1 MAYTINSFTGVNTDI
16 TIEDG
21 TINQATALK
30 FIGKNYAGYGEIQN
44 ENFYHLLENF
54 AGTGEPGRKTTGM
67 IWYDSSTTKLRYYD
81 GQRFRPATGAE
92 VNGSEPEGQAA
103 GDFWFDSQND
113 QIFVYNGTEYILVG
127 PQSSSQGQVTQLE
140 TGTAKVEN
148 ENTLKPI
155 IRGYVNGEVVF
166 VISGGTAGY
175 NIDSAEPENADLVGF
190 TVIKPGLTLK
200 NTPADGKTTGA
211 QRFWGTA
218 SAAESLIVD
227 GAILNADEFVEK
239 ADPEMTG
246 QAHIRVDGAAGGITI
261 GTADNYKLYN
271 QGNDAYIA
279 NEGGSN
285 IVFRADATD
294 RFKISSDK
302 FLPVTN
308 NTYDL
313 GESSTKFRTVYA
325 TSFSGLATNA
335 SQIEYD
341 GDGSGLYA
349 RATIANNTL
358 TIPVRDSNGTV
369 FATTFDG
376 VSTSAQYADLAEK
389 YTTDEEYEVGTVMM
403 ISMEEG
409 SEATACTKNGIA
421 IGVISAEPAYL
432 MNSEADGQ
440 AIGLKGR
447 VPVKVVGA
455 VKKGQAVYAFNG
467 GVAST
472 EISGSLIGIALES
485 SDDTEVSL
493 VECVLKV

>member
-1 MAYTINSFTGVNTDI
+1 
-16 TIEDG
+16 
-21 TINQATALK
+21 
-30 FIGKNYAGYGEIQN
+30 
-44 ENFYHLLENF
+44 
-54 AGTGEPGRKTTGM
+54 
-67 IWYDSSTTKLRYYD
+67 
-81 GQRFRPATGAE
+81 
-92 VNGSEPEGQAA
+92 
-103 GDFWFDSQND
+103 
-113 QIFVYNGTEYILVG
+113 
-127 PQSSSQGQVTQLE
+127 
-140 TGTAKVEN
+140 
-148 ENTLKPI
+148 
-155 IRGYVNGEVVF
+155 
-166 VISGGTAGY
+166 
-175 NIDSAEPENADLVGF
+175 
-190 TVIKPGLTLK
+190 
-200 NTPADGKTTGA
+200 
-211 QRFWGTA
+211 
-218 SAAESLIVD
+218 
-227 GAILNADEFVEK
+227 
-239 ADPEMTG
+239 
-246 QAHIRVDGAAGGITI
+246 
-261 GTADNYKLYN
+261 LYN